1 VTLAAARRLRKA
13 YATGRY
19 TQRELAARYG
29 IKLWTARRV
38 IIGELLPDP
47 GYTYHRPRRRK
58 PDAKLAGLLTDIR
71 RLRAAGHTLA
81 AIAKLVGATR
91 QAVHQRL
98 HDTP

>member
-19 TQRELAARYG
+19 TQHELAARYG
-29 IKLWTARRV
+29 IALWTARR
-38 IIGELLPDP
+38 IITGQLLPDP
-47 GYTYHRPRRRK
+47 DYTYQRPRRRK
-58 PDAKLAGLLTDIR
+58 PDAKLAGLVSDIR

-81 AIAKLVGATR
+81 AIARLVGATR

-98 HDTP
+98 ADTP